1 MSTPAAPP
9 TRREQYGG
17 SSAPLPS
24 SSSKINEST
33 LQDLEKTGIRF
44 GSTRKD
50 LTLVMSEVED
60 QLDGR
65 NEVDENIR
73 KLQTTDNLNVSLLEV
88 KFPEMVAELTQ
99 MEEECLESKL
109 QLAMMMAN
117 LLQIFQPEKMDAVC
131 DLADLVESM
140 ELDVERELLEHEK
153 QVDNDNVLNSHPLNP
168 WNSLNNNN
176 NNNNNGPNDM
186 SNNHLNV
193 PFEELLQIDVDEAN
207 SSVVGT
213 AEVAVAVN

>member
-1 MSTPAAPP
+1 M
-9 TRREQYGG
+9 
-17 SSAPLPS
+17 
-24 SSSKINEST
+24 
-33 LQDLEKTGIRF
+33 QDLEKTGIRF

-117 LLQIFQPEKMDAVC
+117 LLQIFQPEKMDTVC

-153 QVDNDNVLNSHPLNP
+153 QVDNDNVLNSHPLNSWTTT
-168 WNSLNNNN
+168 WN
-176 NNNNNGPNDM
+176 P
-186 SNNHLNV
+186 
-193 PFEELLQIDVDEAN
+193 
-207 SSVVGT
+207 
-213 AEVAVAVN
+213 

>member
-1 MSTPAAPP
+1 M
-9 TRREQYGG
+9 
-17 SSAPLPS
+17 
-24 SSSKINEST
+24 
-33 LQDLEKTGIRF
+33 QDLEKTGIRF

-50 LTLVMSEVED
+50 LNLVLSEVKE

-109 QLAMMMAN
+109 QLATMMAN
-117 LLQIFQPEKMDAVC
+117 LLQLFQPEKMDAVC

-140 ELDVERELLEHEK
+140 ELDIERELLEHEK

-168 WNSLNNNN
+168 WN
-176 NNNNNGPNDM
+176 PC
-186 SNNHLNV
+186 
-193 PFEELLQIDVDEAN
+193 
-207 SSVVGT
+207 
-213 AEVAVAVN
+213 

>member
-117 LLQIFQPEKMDAVC
+117 LLQIFQPEKMDTVC

-176 NNNNNGPNDM
+176 NNNNNGPNNM